1 MSDPFACAATVRLQA
16 GREIPLRRG
25 HPWVYR
31 RAVVGELPDGFGP
44 LVVEAA
50 DRTRLGVALPCA
62 SGGSLALRMVAFGDE
77 AWSAETARARL
88 GRAIALRRQLAI
100 DSDAMRV
107 VHAEGDGFPGLVVDR
122 YAEVAVL
129 EPYEPA
135 WEPYLGGIGEEARAG
150 LGCSTV
156 IVRPAW
162 GDDRRARAL
171 IGPLPAAPLVV
182 REGTYRLP
190 VDVVRGQKTG
200 LFLDQR
206 DNRRRLGE
214 VARGAEVLNLFSFS
228 AAFSLAALA
237 GGARRAVNV
246 DASAEAL
253 GLARQAYA
261 LNGLA
266 VADGDFVRGDAFRV
280 AREMAATGARFDVVV
295 VDPPAFVKRRTE
307 LDGGLRGYRDINLQA
322 IKLVRPGGLLLTCSC
337 SALVDE
343 QAFARM
349 LLAAS
354 VDAGRAVR
362 VLEKRGAAP
371 DHPVALAVPEM
382 RHLKAWLCAL
392 D

>member
-1 MSDPFACAATVRLQA
+1 MSDPYACSATVRLCA
-16 GREIPLRRG
+16 GREIPVRRG

-31 RAVVGELPDGFGP
+31 RAVDGALPDGLAP
-44 LVVEAA
+44 VVVEAA
-50 DRTRLGVALPCA
+50 DGERLGIALPCA
-62 SGGSLALRMVAFGDE
+62 SGGSLALRMVARGDE
-77 AWSAETARARL
+77 AWCAEAVRSRL
-88 GRAIALRRQLAI
+88 GRAIALRRLLAI
-100 DSDAMRV
+100 DSDAFRV
-107 VHAEGDGFPGLVVDR
+107 VHAEGDDFPGLVVDC
-122 YAEVAVL
+122 YAGVAVL

-135 WEPYLGGIGEEARAG
+135 WEPYLGEIGDELRVR
-150 LGCSTV
+150 LGCETA

-162 GDDRRARAL
+162 GSDRQPRAL
-171 IGPLPAAPLVV
+171 IGSMPTAALVI
-182 REGTYRLP
+182 REGAYRLP

-214 VARGAEVLNLFSFS
+214 LARGAEVLNLFSFS
-228 AAFSLAALA
+228 GAFALAALA

-253 GLARQAYA
+253 VLARQAYA
-261 LNGLA
+261 LNGVTPA
-266 VADGDFVRGDAFRV
+266 EQDFVRGDAFRV
-280 AREMAATGARFDVVV
+280 ARDMIAAGARFDVAV
-295 VDPPAFVKRRTE
+295 VDPPAFVRRKAD
-307 LDGGLRGYRDINLQA
+307 LGGGLRGYRDINLQA
-322 IKLVRPGGLLLTCSC
+322 MRLVSAGGLLLTCSC

-343 QAFARM
+343 DAFGRA

-354 VDAGRAVR
+354 ADAGRAVR

-382 RHLKAWLCAL
+382 RHLKAWICAL

>member
-1 MSDPFACAATVRLQA
+1 VSDPYACSATVRLHA
-16 GREIPLRRG
+16 GREIPVRRG

-31 RAVVGELPDGFGP
+31 RALDGALPDGLAP
-44 LVVEAA
+44 VLVEAS

-62 SGGSLALRMVAFGDE
+62 SGGSLALRMVAAGDE
-77 AWSAETARARL
+77 TWNAETMRARL
-88 GRAIALRRQLAI
+88 ARAIALRRSLAI
-100 DSDAMRV
+100 DSDAFRV
-107 VHAEGDGFPGLVVDR
+107 VHAEGDGFPGLVIDR

-135 WEPYLGGIGEEARAG
+135 WEPYLGGIGGELRVRLDCE
-150 LGCSTV
+150 TV

-162 GDDRRARAL
+162 GGDRQPRAL
-171 IGPLPAAPLVV
+171 IGPLPTAALVI
-182 REGTYRLP
+182 REAGYRLP
-190 VDVVRGQKTG
+190 VDVARGQKTG

-214 VARGAEVLNLFSFS
+214 LARGADVLNLFSYS
-228 AAFSLAALA
+228 GAFALAALA

-253 GLARQAYA
+253 SLARQAYA
-261 LNGLA
+261 LNG
-266 VADGDFVRGDAFRV
+266 VTPADADFVRGDAFRI
-280 AREMAATGARFDVVV
+280 ARDLVGAGARFGAVV
-295 VDPPAFVKRRTE
+295 VDPPAFVRRTAD

-322 IKLVRPGGLLLTCSC
+322 MRLVSPGGLLLTCSC

-343 QAFARM
+343 DAFGRV

-354 VDAGRAVR
+354 TDAGRVVR

-382 RHLKAWLCAL
+382 RHLKAWFCAL